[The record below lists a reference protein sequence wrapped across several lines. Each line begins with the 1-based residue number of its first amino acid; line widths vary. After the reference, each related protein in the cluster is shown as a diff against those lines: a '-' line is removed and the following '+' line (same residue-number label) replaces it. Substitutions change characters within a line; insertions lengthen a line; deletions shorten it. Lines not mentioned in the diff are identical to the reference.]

1 MYVPTFRFL
10 VLQPYPNASLV
21 GVGEAE
27 WAFKT
32 TFNVTERELASQNV
46 DLVFDGLDTFA
57 NIALV
62 RISHQREKCPL
73 IILINNR
80 TAVLSLSAS

>member
-1 MYVPTFRFL
+1 MGLHEWDVQCMYQHSGFLYFSHILTLRF
-10 VLQPYPNASLV
+10 V

-32 TFNVTERELASQNV
+32 TFNVTEKELASQNV

-57 NIALV
+57 NISLV
-62 RISHQREKCPL
+62 RIPHQQEKCP
-73 IILINNR
+73 
-80 TAVLSLSAS
+80 THHSY